1 MPIEPYSAS
10 LYRYFAK
17 NFSTIDKYIG
27 KNVSILRVADIGG
40 ITGSFYLNTNALP
53 TNADKIKSLI
63 LEVIEQCQIKSDDVV
78 LYGCSKGGTAAV
90 YHGLTNNYKIVAVDP
105 ILNDE
110 HYINN
115 KNDLQREFFLSQRK
129 SYSKKSLMTI

>member
-1 MPIEPYSAS
+1 M
-10 LYRYFAK
+10 L
-17 NFSTIDKYIG
+17 
-27 KNVSILRVADIGG
+27 
-40 ITGSFYLNTNALP
+40 
-53 TNADKIKSLI
+53 
-63 LEVIEQCQIKSDDVV
+63 
-78 LYGCSKGGTAAV
+78 KGGTAAV

-115 KNDLQREFFLSQRK
+115 KNDLHLIEEFFLSQRK

>member
-17 NFSTIDKYIG
+17 NFSTIDKYVG

-110 HYINN
+110 HYVNN
-115 KNDLQREFFLSQRK
+115 KNDLHLIEGVFPQPKEELF
-129 SYSKKSLMTI
+129 KKVI